1 MGCRTRFVQ
10 TVVSASDVEPVGQL
24 PVAPDGWRTALFD
37 GGGSSAESAG
47 ESRTAPT
54 VGECRAPAPMHRRV
68 SQWGAKSTAATLANR

>member
-54 VGECRAPAPMHRRV
+54 VGE
-68 SQWGAKSTAATLANR
+68 